1 MSNPGI
7 CEDTSPRQMTLSAKI
22 SHFKA
27 SLVVILV
34 FEVKELQSRYQLE
47 LRDLIP
53 LGILAKTHSKDA
65 SLPVTE
71 RQNYFKTS
79 QYRHHSGSTQIPPSQ
94 SRL

>member
-34 FEVKELQSRYQLE
+34 FEVKELQSRYQTRE
-47 LRDLIP
+47 QRPDT
-53 LGILAKTHSKDA
+53 LG
-65 SLPVTE
+65 
-71 RQNYFKTS
+71 NTS
-79 QYRHHSGSTQIPPSQ
+79 QHS
-94 SRL
+94 L